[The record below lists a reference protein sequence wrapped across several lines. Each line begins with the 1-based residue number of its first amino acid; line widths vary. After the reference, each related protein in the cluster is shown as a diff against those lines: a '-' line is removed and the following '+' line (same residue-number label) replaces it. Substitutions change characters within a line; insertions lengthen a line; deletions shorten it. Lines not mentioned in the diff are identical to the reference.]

1 MAEALQLNP
10 SNVIDAF
17 KPYEHFARVMLDAYI
32 LVDETGRVVK
42 CNQLFSTLVAKKTK
56 EILKES
62 SLDSML
68 SMDINGEKLTVDKI
82 LSYQAPTRID
92 EVKGQTPTASNLNL
106 IVGVYPLMDT
116 VNNRHLGAFILV
128 RDVTAEKALQDKYKT
143 TAIKS
148 ITDPLTGLF
157 TRGYFEGYLEKE
169 MRYMKETGAYNEMSI
184 IMVDIDFFKKTN
196 DGFGHQ
202 AGDMVLQAV
211 GKLMKKVV
219 RKSDIPCRYGG
230 EEFLII
236 LPHTPLAGA
245 ALAAEK
251 LRAAIKDEKVIFE
264 GKTIPVS
271 VSCGVAEIRLPG
283 EPYLDTIKRADAAL
297 YSAKENGRNRVQ
309 IHDGDQIISYQ
320 QVIKPA

>member
-1 MAEALQLNP
+1 MAGAIQLNP
-10 SNVIDAF
+10 TNVIDAF

-56 EILKES
+56 EILKENA
-62 SLDSML
+62 LDDL
-68 SMDINGEKLTVDKI
+68 LTMDINGEKLTVEKI

-92 EVKGQTPTASNLNL
+92 EVKGNTPTASDLNL
-106 IVGVYPLMDT
+106 IVGVYPMIDAE
-116 VNNRHLGAFILV
+116 NNRNLGAFILV

-169 MRYMKETGAYNEMSI
+169 MRYMNETGAYNEMSL

-196 DGFGHQ
+196 DSFGHQ

-236 LPHTPLAGA
+236 LPHTPLVGA

-251 LRAAIKDEKVIFE
+251 LRAAVKDEKILFE
-264 GKTIPVS
+264 DKTIPVS
-271 VSCGVAEIRLPG
+271 ISCGVAEIRLPM
-283 EPYLDTIKRADAAL
+283 EAYLETIKRADAAL

-309 IHDGDQIISYQ
+309 IHDGNHILSYPQII
-320 QVIKPA
+320 K

>member
-10 SNVIDAF
+10 TSVIDAF
-17 KPYEHFARVMLDAYI
+17 KPYEHFARVMLDAYVLI
-32 LVDETGRVVK
+32 DETGRVVK
-42 CNQLFSTLVAKKTK
+42 CNQLFATLVGKKTK
-56 EILKES
+56 EILKENS
-62 SLDSML
+62 IDDML
-68 SMDINGEKLTVDKI
+68 TMAINDEKLTANKI
-82 LSYQAPTRID
+82 LSYEAPTRID
-92 EVKGQTPTASNLNL
+92 EVKGQTQSASDLNL
-106 IVGVYPLMDT
+106 IVGVYPMIDT
-116 VNNRHLGAFILV
+116 TNNRSLGAFILV

-157 TRGYFEGYLEKE
+157 TRGYFEGYLDKE
-169 MRYMKETGAYNEMSI
+169 IRYMKETGAYNEMSI

-236 LPHTPLAGA
+236 LPHTPLVGA

-251 LRAAIKDEKVIFE
+251 LRAAVKDEKVVFE
-264 GKTIPVS
+264 GQTIPVS
-271 VSCGVAEIRLPG
+271 ISCGVAEIRLPQ
-283 EPYLDTIKRADAAL
+283 EAYVETIKRADTAL

-309 IHDGDQIISYQ
+309 LHDGDHIVAYPQT
-320 QVIKPA
+320 K